1 MASLHVLL
9 CIAFIVVI
17 CHPAVA
23 SNETESGECKL
34 NTKCEKGIVLP
45 TWGNPDIQTST
56 GIRIARAFV
65 YFVVLMYFFLGVSI
79 IADRFM
85 AAIEIITSREKDITL
100 TDKKTGKLRVVT
112 VKIWNETVSNLT
124 LMALGSSA
132 PEILLTVI
140 EVCGKN
146 FEAGE
151 LGPSTIVGSAAFN
164 LFVIIAICV
173 YAIPCS
179 DHRQIKHIQVF
190 AVTATCSLFAYV
202 WLYIIVAV
210 SSPDVV
216 SVWEGL
222 LTFAFFPLLVIIA
235 WGADRK
241 FNFYRYLRK
250 RVRRQKRQ
258 GVVVVQTGDYD
269 VVAVKTKDGYSRNT
283 ELDGK
288 HYDMENGDV
297 NNDLDEELEL
307 LSHDL
312 TEERRLKAVQVVRD
326 IRQKNP
332 NADKETIDRILEQE
346 NLKVQPKSR
355 AFYRIEATRKMVGS
369 GSVLKAKHEKL
380 EQAAHSVADVDVEMD
395 ELEDLEKHN
404 IAHVYFEPPH
414 YTCME
419 SCGSLLLTVIRAGDL
434 ENTVYVDFRTEDG
447 TAKSGE
453 DYERTEGTLC
463 FKPNERVKTVS
474 VTIID
479 DDIFEEDEHFT
490 VRLSNIRVAGSD
502 GKPENYTGPAGVL
515 GRNSAAEIVILD
527 DDYPGVFTFEEGS
540 KTVPEADRVVVL
552 NVARQQGARGIVRVP
567 YHTIEGSA
575 KGGGEAFEDAV
586 GELEFDNEEYR
597 YYLRYFLLKFT
608 WSYDMCYHINVV
620 KLLVSLGCDAS
631 FPTVLPMCKNVA
643 CYLGQYIGI
652 A

>member
-1 MASLHVLL
+1 MALWLRLLLCLSFVLL
-9 CIAFIVVI
+9 LTETVL
-17 CHPAVA
+17 A
-23 SNETESGECKL
+23 SNNTDKSDDDGCRL
-34 NTKCEKGIVLP
+34 NTKCYDGIVLP
-45 TWGNPDIQTST
+45 TWGDADSDVST
-56 GIRIARAFV
+56 GIRVARAFV
-65 YFVVLMYFFLGVSI
+65 YCVVLMYFFLGVSI

-85 AAIEIITSREKDITL
+85 AAIEIITSKEKDITI

-146 FEAGE
+146 FQAGE

-173 YAIPCS
+173 YAIPC
-179 DHRQIKHIQVF
+179 DDRRQIKHIQVF

-210 SSPDVV
+210 SSPDIV

-222 LTFAFFPLLVIIA
+222 LTFAFFPVLVLVA

-241 FNFYRYLRK
+241 FSFYRYLRK

-269 VVAVKTKDGYSRNT
+269 VVAVKTKDGYSRNA
-283 ELDGK
+283 ELDGRT
-288 HYDMENGDV
+288 YDIENGDV
-297 NNDLDEELEL
+297 NPELDEESEL

-312 TEERRLKAVQVVRD
+312 TEERRLKAIQVVRE

-346 NLKVQPKSR
+346 NLKAQPKSR

-369 GSVLKAKHEKL
+369 GSVLKSKHEKL
-380 EQAAHSVADVDVEMD
+380 EQAAAHSIADVDVEVN
-395 ELEDLEKHN
+395 ELEELERQHITN
-404 IAHVYFEPPH
+404 VFFDPPH

-419 SCGSLLLTVIRAGDL
+419 SCGSLLLTVIRAGGDVN
-434 ENTVYVDFRTEDG
+434 NTVYVDFKTEDG

-453 DYERTEGTLC
+453 DYERTEGSLC
-463 FKPNERVKTVS
+463 FKPGETVKTIS
-474 VTIID
+474 VAIID

-490 VRLSNIRVAGSD
+490 VRLSNIRLAGSD
-502 GKPENYTGPAGVL
+502 GKTESYEGPAGVL
-515 GRNSAAEIVILD
+515 GRNSTAEIVILD
-527 DDYPGVFTFEEGS
+527 DDYPGVFAFEEET

-552 NVARQQGARGIVRVP
+552 NVVRQQGARGIVRVP
-567 YHTIEGSA
+567 YHTMEGTA
-575 KGGGEAFEDAV
+575 KGGGEAFEDAI

-597 YYLRYFLLKFT
+597 YA
-608 WSYDMCYHINVV
+608 DI
-620 KLLVSLGCDAS
+620 
-631 FPTVLPMCKNVA
+631 
-643 CYLGQYIGI
+643 
-652 A
+652 

>member
-1 MASLHVLL
+1 MAVRLL
-9 CIAFIVVI
+9 LLVFVSFVCLGQKLAF
-17 CHPAVA
+17 ALNDTD
-23 SNETESGECKL
+23 SDEKCKL
-34 NTKCEKGIVLP
+34 NTKCVDGIVLP
-45 TWGNPDIQTST
+45 TWGDPDEDIST
-56 GIRIARAFV
+56 GIRVARAFV
-65 YFVVLMYFFLGVSI
+65 YLVLLMYFFLGVSI

-85 AAIEIITSREKDITL
+85 SAIEIITSKEKDITV

-173 YAIPCS
+173 YSIPCD

-190 AVTATCSLFAYV
+190 AVTATCSLFAYI

-210 SSPDVV
+210 SSKNVIT
-216 SVWEGL
+216 VWEGL
-222 LTFAFFPLLVIIA
+222 LTFAFFPILVLVA

-269 VVAVKTKDGYSRNT
+269 VVAVKTKDGYGRNA

-288 HYDMENGDV
+288 PYAYDLENGEI
-297 NNDLDEELEL
+297 NGEMDEESEL

-312 TEERRLKAVQVVRD
+312 TEERRLKAIQVIRD

-346 NLKVQPKSR
+346 NLKAQPKSR

-369 GSVLKAKHEKL
+369 GSVLKSKHDKL
-380 EQAAHSVADVDVEMD
+380 EQAAAHSIADVDVEVN
-395 ELEDLEKHN
+395 ELEELERQH
-404 IAHVYFEPPH
+404 ITRVHFDPPH
-414 YTCME
+414 YTCIE
-419 SCGSLLLTVIRAGDL
+419 SCGSTLITVLRLGGDDTS
-434 ENTVYVDFRTEDG
+434 TVYVDFKTEDG

-453 DYERTEGTLC
+453 DYEKTEGTLC
-463 FKPNERVKTVS
+463 FKPGESVKTIS
-474 VTIID
+474 VAIID
-479 DDIFEEDEHFT
+479 DDIFEEDEHFS
-490 VRLSNIRVAGSD
+490 VRLCNLRMAGPD
-502 GKPENYTGPAGVL
+502 GKTENYNGPAGVL
-515 GRNSAAEIVILD
+515 GKESVAEIVILD
-527 DDYPGVFTFEEGS
+527 DDYPGVFTFEEES
-540 KTVPEADRVVVL
+540 RIVPEADRIVLL

-567 YHTIEGSA
+567 YHTMEGTA

-586 GELEFDNEEYR
+586 GELEFANEEYR
-597 YYLRYFLLKFT
+597 SVGL
-608 WSYDMCYHINVV
+608 N
-620 KLLVSLGCDAS
+620 
-631 FPTVLPMCKNVA
+631 
-643 CYLGQYIGI
+643 
-652 A
+652 

>member
-1 MASLHVLL
+1 MAGWLRVSL
-9 CIAFIVVI
+9 CITLNIVFLQTV
-17 CHPAVA
+17 VA
-23 SNETESGECKL
+23 KNDTCKL
-34 NTKCEKGIVLP
+34 NTKCYDGIVLP
-45 TWGNPDIQTST
+45 TWGDSDADVST
-56 GIRIARAFV
+56 GIRVARAFV
-65 YFVVLMYFFLGVSI
+65 YCIVLMYFFLGVSI

-85 AAIEIITSREKDITL
+85 AAIEIITSKEKDITI

-146 FEAGE
+146 FQAGE

-173 YAIPCS
+173 YAIPCD

-210 SSPDVV
+210 SSPNIV

-288 HYDMENGDV
+288 AYDMENGDV
-297 NNDLDEELEL
+297 NAELDEESEL

-312 TEERRLKAVQVVRD
+312 NEERRLKAIQVVRE

-346 NLKVQPKSR
+346 NLKAQPKSR

-380 EQAAHSVADVDVEMD
+380 EQAAHSVADVDVEVN
-395 ELEDLEKHN
+395 ELEDLERQR
-404 IAHVYFEPPH
+404 IAHVFFDPPH

-419 SCGSLLLTVIRAGDL
+419 SCGSLLLTVIRAGGDSN
-434 ENTVYVDFRTEDG
+434 NTLYVDFKTEDG

-463 FKPNERVKTVS
+463 FKPGETVKTIS

-490 VRLSNIRVAGSD
+490 VRLSNIRLAGSD
-502 GKPENYTGPAGVL
+502 GKPESYDGPAGVL
-515 GRNSAAEIVILD
+515 GPNATAEVVILD
-527 DDYPGVFTFEEGS
+527 DDYPGVFTFEESS
-540 KTVPEADRVVVL
+540 KIVPEADRVVVL
-552 NVARQQGARGIVRVP
+552 NVVRQQGARGIVRVP
-567 YHTIEGSA
+567 YHTMEGTA

-597 YYLRYFLLKFT
+597 YSLNIILKSARLRHTFN
-608 WSYDMCYHINVV
+608 SV
-620 KLLVSLGCDAS
+620 
-631 FPTVLPMCKNVA
+631 
-643 CYLGQYIGI
+643 
-652 A
+652 

>member
-1 MASLHVLL
+1 MLGKLFERNISRVMAIWLRFLL
-9 CIAFIVVI
+9 TFITLILVFSRPI
-17 CHPAVA
+17 VA
-23 SNETESGECKL
+23 TNKSESSGGCRL
-34 NTKCEKGIVLP
+34 NTKCYEGIVLP
-45 TWGNPDIQTST
+45 TWGDPDADVST
-56 GIRIARAFV
+56 GIRVARAFV
-65 YFVVLMYFFLGVSI
+65 YCVVLMYFFLGVSI

-85 AAIEIITSREKDITL
+85 AAIEIITSKEKDITL

-146 FEAGE
+146 FQAGE

-173 YAIPCS
+173 YSIPCD
-179 DHRQIKHIQVF
+179 DHRTIKHIQVF

-210 SSPDVV
+210 SSPDIVT
-216 SVWEGL
+216 VWEGL

-235 WGADRK
+235 WGADRR

-288 HYDMENGDV
+288 PYDLENGDV
-297 NNDLDEELEL
+297 NADLDEDTEL

-312 TEERRLKAVQVVRD
+312 TEERRLKAIQVVRE

-346 NLKVQPKSR
+346 NLKAQPKSR

-369 GSVLKAKHEKL
+369 GSVLKAKHDKL
-380 EQAAHSVADVDVEMD
+380 EQAAAHSIADVDVEVN
-395 ELEDLEKHN
+395 ELEELERQ
-404 IAHVYFEPPH
+404 HVTHVFFDPPH
-414 YTCME
+414 FTCIE
-419 SCGSLLLTVIRAGDL
+419 SCGSLLVTVIRAGGDVN
-434 ENTVYVDFRTEDG
+434 NTVYVDFKTEDG

-463 FKPNERVKTVS
+463 FKPGETVKTIS

-490 VRLSNIRVAGSD
+490 VRLSNIRLAGSD
-502 GKPENYTGPAGVL
+502 GKAESYEGPAGVL
-515 GRNSAAEIVILD
+515 GHNSLAEIVILD
-527 DDYPGVFTFEEGS
+527 DDYPGVFTFEEES
-540 KTVPEADRVVVL
+540 KTIPEADRIVVL

-567 YHTIEGSA
+567 YHTMEGTA

-586 GELEFDNEEYR
+586 GELEFSNEEYR
-597 YYLRYFLLKFT
+597 
-608 WSYDMCYHINVV
+608 
-620 KLLVSLGCDAS
+620 
-631 FPTVLPMCKNVA
+631 
-643 CYLGQYIGI
+643 
-652 A
+652 

>member
-1 MASLHVLL
+1 MAVYLRFLL
-9 CIAFIVVI
+9 TFITLILV
-17 CHPAVA
+17 CSRPTVA
-23 SNETESGECKL
+23 TNKSDSGGCRL
-34 NTKCEKGIVLP
+34 NTKCLEGIVLP
-45 TWGNPDIQTST
+45 TWGDPDADVST
-56 GIRIARAFV
+56 GIRVARAFV
-65 YFVVLMYFFLGVSI
+65 YCVVLMYFFLGVSI

-85 AAIEIITSREKDITL
+85 AAIEIITSKEKDITL

-173 YAIPCS
+173 YSIPCD
-179 DHRQIKHIQVF
+179 DHRTIKHIQVF

-210 SSPDVV
+210 SSPDIVT
-216 SVWEGL
+216 VWEGL

-235 WGADRK
+235 WGADRR

-288 HYDMENGDV
+288 SYDMENGDV
-297 NNDLDEELEL
+297 NADLDEDIEL
-307 LSHDL
+307 LSQDL
-312 TEERRLKAVQVVRD
+312 TEERRLKAIQVVRE

-346 NLKVQPKSR
+346 NLKAQPKSR

-380 EQAAHSVADVDVEMD
+380 EQAAAHSIADVDVEVN
-395 ELEDLEKHN
+395 ELEELERQH
-404 IAHVYFEPPH
+404 ITHVFFDPPH
-414 YTCME
+414 FTCIE
-419 SCGSLLLTVIRAGDL
+419 SCGSLLVTVIRAGGDVN
-434 ENTVYVDFRTEDG
+434 NTVYVDFKTEDG

-463 FKPNERVKTVS
+463 FKPGETVKTIS

-490 VRLSNIRVAGSD
+490 VRLSNIRLAGSD
-502 GKPENYTGPAGVL
+502 GKSESYEGPAGVL
-515 GRNSAAEIVILD
+515 GHNSVAEIVILD
-527 DDYPGVFTFEEGS
+527 DDYPGVFTFEEQN
-540 KTVPEADRVVVL
+540 KTIPEADRIVVL
-552 NVARQQGARGIVRVP
+552 NVIRQQGARGIVRVP
-567 YHTIEGSA
+567 YHTMEGTA

-586 GELEFDNEEYR
+586 GELEFSNEEYR
-597 YYLRYFLLKFT
+597 
-608 WSYDMCYHINVV
+608 
-620 KLLVSLGCDAS
+620 
-631 FPTVLPMCKNVA
+631 
-643 CYLGQYIGI
+643 
-652 A
+652 

>member
-1 MASLHVLL
+1 MAVWLHILS
-9 CIAFIVVI
+9 CIALILVFNNQTILATNMTNSDDR
-17 CHPAVA
+17 CQ
-23 SNETESGECKL
+23 L
-34 NTKCEKGIVLP
+34 NTKCHAGIVLP
-45 TWGNPDIQTST
+45 TWGDPDADVST
-56 GIRIARAFV
+56 GIRVARAFV
-65 YFVVLMYFFLGVSI
+65 YCVLLMYFFLGVSI

-85 AAIEIITSREKDITL
+85 ASIEIITSKEKDITI

-173 YAIPCS
+173 YSIPCD

-210 SSPDVV
+210 SSPNVV
-216 SVWEGL
+216 SIWEGL
-222 LTFAFFPLLVIIA
+222 LTFAFFPLLVILA
-235 WGADRK
+235 WVADRK
-241 FNFYRYLRK
+241 FSFYRYLRK

-288 HYDMENGDV
+288 PYDLENGDV
-297 NNDLDEELEL
+297 NADLDEDSEL

-312 TEERRLKAVQVVRD
+312 TEERRLKAIHVVRE

-346 NLKVQPKSR
+346 NLKAQPKSR

-369 GSVLKAKHEKL
+369 GSVLKSKHDKL
-380 EQAAHSVADVDVEMD
+380 EQAAHSIADVDVEMN
-395 ELEDLEKHN
+395 ELEDLEKRH
-404 IAHVYFEPPH
+404 IVHIFFDPPH

-419 SCGSLLLTVIRAGDL
+419 SCGSLLLTVIRAGGDVD
-434 ENTVYVDFRTEDG
+434 NTVYVDFKTEDG

-463 FKPNERVKTVS
+463 FKPGETVKTIS

-490 VRLSNIRVAGSD
+490 VRLSNIRLAGSD
-502 GKPENYTGPAGVL
+502 GKPESYNGPAGVL
-515 GRNSAAEIVILD
+515 GPNSTAEIVILD
-527 DDYPGVFTFEEGS
+527 DDYPGVFTFEKGNKS
-540 KTVPEADRVVVL
+540 VPEADRVVGLTVI
-552 NVARQQGARGIVRVP
+552 RQQGARGIVRVP
-567 YHTIEGSA
+567 YHTIEGTA

-597 YYLRYFLLKFT
+597 YE
-608 WSYDMCYHINVV
+608 
-620 KLLVSLGCDAS
+620 
-631 FPTVLPMCKNVA
+631 
-643 CYLGQYIGI
+643 
-652 A
+652 

>member
-1 MASLHVLL
+1 MAVWFVRFLL
-9 CIAFIVVI
+9 SFITLILVFGR
-17 CHPAVA
+17 PVA
-23 SNETESGECKL
+23 AKNDTSCRL
-34 NTKCEKGIVLP
+34 NTKCYEGIVLP
-45 TWGNPDIQTST
+45 TWGDPEADVST
-56 GIRIARAFV
+56 GIRVARAFV
-65 YFVVLMYFFLGVSI
+65 YCVVLMYFFLGVSI

-85 AAIEIITSREKDITL
+85 AAIEIITSKEKDITL

-173 YAIPCS
+173 YSIPCD
-179 DHRQIKHIQVF
+179 DHRTIKHIQVF

-210 SSPDVV
+210 SSPDIVTI
-216 SVWEGL
+216 WEGL

-235 WGADRK
+235 WGADRR

-288 HYDMENGDV
+288 PYDMENGDV
-297 NNDLDEELEL
+297 NADLDEDTEL

-312 TEERRLKAVQVVRD
+312 TEERRLKAIQVVRE

-346 NLKVQPKSR
+346 NLKAQPKSR

-380 EQAAHSVADVDVEMD
+380 EQAAAHSIADVDVEMN
-395 ELEDLEKHN
+395 ELEELERQH
-404 IAHVYFEPPH
+404 ITQVFFDPPH
-414 YTCME
+414 FTCME
-419 SCGSLLLTVIRAGDL
+419 SCGSLLVTVVRAGGDV
-434 ENTVYVDFRTEDG
+434 NHTVYVDFKTEDG

-463 FKPNERVKTVS
+463 FKPGETVKTIS

-490 VRLSNIRVAGSD
+490 VRLSNIRLAGSD
-502 GKPENYTGPAGVL
+502 GKAESYEGPAGVL
-515 GRNSAAEIVILD
+515 GHNSVAEIVILD
-527 DDYPGVFTFEEGS
+527 DDYPGVFTFEEAS
-540 KTVPEADRVVVL
+540 KTIPEADRVVAL
-552 NVARQQGARGIVRVP
+552 NVIRQQGARGIVRVP
-567 YHTIEGSA
+567 YHTIEGTA
-575 KGGGEAFEDAV
+575 KGGGEAFEDAI
-586 GELEFDNEEYR
+586 GELEFSNEEYR
-597 YYLRYFLLKFT
+597 
-608 WSYDMCYHINVV
+608 
-620 KLLVSLGCDAS
+620 
-631 FPTVLPMCKNVA
+631 
-643 CYLGQYIGI
+643 
-652 A
+652 

>member
-1 MASLHVLL
+1 MAVWSIRFLL
-9 CIAFIVVI
+9 IFITLILVFGR
-17 CHPAVA
+17 PVA
-23 SNETESGECKL
+23 AKNDTSCRL
-34 NTKCEKGIVLP
+34 NTKCYEGIVLP
-45 TWGNPDIQTST
+45 TWGDPEADVST
-56 GIRIARAFV
+56 GIRVARAFV
-65 YFVVLMYFFLGVSI
+65 YCVVLMYFFLGVSI

-85 AAIEIITSREKDITL
+85 AAIEIITSKEKDITL

-173 YAIPCS
+173 YSIPCD
-179 DHRQIKHIQVF
+179 DHRTIKHIQVF

-210 SSPDVV
+210 SSPDIVTI
-216 SVWEGL
+216 WEGL

-235 WGADRK
+235 WGADRR
-241 FNFYRYLRK
+241 FNFYRYMRK

-288 HYDMENGDV
+288 PYDMENGDV
-297 NNDLDEELEL
+297 NADLDEDTEL

-312 TEERRLKAVQVVRD
+312 TEERRLKAIQVVRE

-346 NLKVQPKSR
+346 NLKAQPKSR

-380 EQAAHSVADVDVEMD
+380 EQAAAHSIADVDVEVN
-395 ELEDLEKHN
+395 ELEELERRH
-404 IAHVYFEPPH
+404 ITHVFFDPPH
-414 YTCME
+414 FTCME
-419 SCGSLLLTVIRAGDL
+419 SCGSLLVTVVRAGGDV
-434 ENTVYVDFRTEDG
+434 NHTVYVDFKTEDG

-463 FKPNERVKTVS
+463 FKPGETVKTIS

-490 VRLSNIRVAGSD
+490 VRLSNIRLAGSD
-502 GKPENYTGPAGVL
+502 GKAESYEGPAGVL
-515 GRNSAAEIVILD
+515 GLNSVAEIVILD
-527 DDYPGVFTFEEGS
+527 DDYPGVFTFEEAS
-540 KTVPEADRVVVL
+540 KTIPEADRVVAL
-552 NVARQQGARGIVRVP
+552 NVIRQQGARGIVRVP
-567 YHTIEGSA
+567 YHTMEGTA
-575 KGGGEAFEDAV
+575 KGGGEAFEDAI
-586 GELEFDNEEYR
+586 GELEFSNEEYR
-597 YYLRYFLLKFT
+597 
-608 WSYDMCYHINVV
+608 
-620 KLLVSLGCDAS
+620 
-631 FPTVLPMCKNVA
+631 
-643 CYLGQYIGI
+643 
-652 A
+652 